1 LHLVQSFTPDN
12 LNSFSCK
19 QWHMQEHQI
28 KEKIKDRYG
37 KIALT
42 GTETCCS
49 PTIEFKSSKSESSCS
64 CSTDSLTNIGY
75 DNKEL
80 ESIPEASILG
90 VGCGAPL
97 HHATAR
103 VGETVVDLG
112 SGAGIDV
119 FLSANKVGGSG
130 KVIGI
135 DLTDEML
142 EKARR
147 NAKENGY
154 TNVEFRKGDI
164 EKRIPVED
172 NSVDLVI
179 SNCVINL
186 TTDKANTFKEV
197 HRILKRQGQG
207 RMVISDLITDK
218 EVSSDSVDS
227 DKWCS
232 CIDGAL
238 TKENYLE
245 SIRMAGFQNPE
256 ILEEKLY
263 TQEESDSKVDSKRK
277 ISSIVVK
284 AVKI

>member
-1 LHLVQSFTPDN
+1 
-12 LNSFSCK
+12 
-19 QWHMQEHQI
+19 MQEQQI
-28 KEKIKDRYG
+28 KEKIKERYG

-42 GTETCCS
+42 GNETCCA
-49 PTIEFKSSKSESSCS
+49 PTIEFKGGRSGSSC
-64 CSTDSLTNIGY
+64 CSPSDTASVIGY
-75 DNKEL
+75 ENKEL
-80 ESIPEASILG
+80 ESIPKASVLG

-97 HHATAR
+97 HHTD
-103 VGETVVDLG
+103 VKEGDIVVDLG

-119 FLSANKVGGSG
+119 FLSANKVGVSG

-135 DLTDEML
+135 DMTDEML
-142 EKARR
+142 DKARR

-164 EKRIPVED
+164 EKRIPVDD

-197 HRILKRQGQG
+197 YRILKPGQG
-207 RMVISDLITDK
+207 RMVISDLVTDK
-218 EVSSDSVDS
+218 EAHRDSVDS

-238 TKENYLE
+238 TKENYLD
-245 SIRMAGFQNPE
+245 SIRKAGFENPE

-263 TQEESDSKVDSKRK
+263 TQEESDKVENKRK

-284 AVKI
+284 AVK

>member
-1 LHLVQSFTPDN
+1 
-12 LNSFSCK
+12 
-19 QWHMQEHQI
+19 MQEQ
-28 KEKIKDRYG
+28 KIKDKIKERYG
-37 KIALT
+37 RIALT
-42 GTETCCS
+42 GTETCCA
-49 PTIEFKSSKSESSCS
+49 PTVEFNSNSKSGSSC
-64 CSTDSLTNIGY
+64 CSPSDSATVIGY
-75 DNKEL
+75 DNKEI
-80 ESIPEASILG
+80 ESIPKASVLG

-97 HHATAR
+97 HHADTKE
-103 VGETVVDLG
+103 GETVVDFG

-135 DLTDEML
+135 DLTDEMV

-186 TTDKANTFKEV
+186 TTNKVATFKEV
-197 HRILKRQGQG
+197 HRILKQGQG
-207 RMVISDLITDK
+207 RMVISDLVTDK
-218 EVSSDSVDS
+218 EVSRDSIDS

-238 TKENYLE
+238 TKENYIE
-245 SIRMAGFQNPE
+245 SIRKAGFQNPE
-256 ILEEKLY
+256 ILDEKLY
-263 TQEESDSKVDSKRK
+263 TQEERDDRVDGKRK
-277 ISSIVVK
+277 ISSIIVK
-284 AVKI
+284 AVKY

>member
-1 LHLVQSFTPDN
+1 
-12 LNSFSCK
+12 
-19 QWHMQEHQI
+19 MQEQQI
-28 KEKIKDRYG
+28 KNKIKERYG

-42 GTETCCS
+42 GTETCCA
-49 PTIEFKSSKSESSCS
+49 PTMEFNSNRKSGSSC
-64 CSTDSLTNIGY
+64 CSPSDSAAVIGY

-80 ESIPEASILG
+80 ESIPKASVLG

-97 HHATAR
+97 HHADAKE
-103 VGETVVDLG
+103 GEIVVDLG

-119 FLSANKVGGSG
+119 FLSANKVGHSG
-130 KVIGI
+130 KVVGI

-164 EKRIPVED
+164 EKRIPVDD

-186 TTDKANTFKEV
+186 TTNKADTFKEV
-197 HRILKRQGQG
+197 HRILKQGQG
-207 RMVISDLITDK
+207 RMVISDLVTDK
-218 EVSSDSVDS
+218 EVHGDSVDS

-245 SIRMAGFQNPE
+245 SIRKAGFQNPE
-256 ILEEKLY
+256 ILEDKLY
-263 TQEESDSKVDSKRK
+263 TQEENENRVQGNRK
-277 ISSIVVK
+277 ISSIVIK
-284 AVKI
+284 AVKK

>member
-1 LHLVQSFTPDN
+1 
-12 LNSFSCK
+12 
-19 QWHMQEHQI
+19 MQEQQI
-28 KEKIKDRYG
+28 KDKIKERYG
-37 KIALT
+37 KIALI
-42 GTETCCS
+42 GNETCCA
-49 PTIEFKSSKSESSCS
+49 PTIEFNSGKSGSSC
-64 CSTDSLTNIGY
+64 CSPSDTATVVGY
-75 DNKEL
+75 ESREL
-80 ESIPEASILG
+80 ESIPKASVLG

-97 HHATAR
+97 HHTD
-103 VGETVVDLG
+103 VKEGETVVDLG

-119 FLSANKVGGSG
+119 FLSANKVGESG

-164 EKRIPVED
+164 EKRIPVDD

-186 TTDKANTFKEV
+186 TTNKVDTFKEV
-197 HRILKRQGQG
+197 HRILKQGQG

-218 EVSSDSVDS
+218 EVHRDSVDS
-227 DKWCS
+227 EKWCS
-232 CIDGAL
+232 CIDGTL

-245 SIRMAGFQNPE
+245 SIRKAGFQNPE

-263 TQEESDSKVDSKRK
+263 TLEQGEGNIDSKRK

-284 AVKI
+284 AVKN